1 MIYQIT
7 EEQRKKLID
16 AIEWSEMLADTS
28 DKSCQDA
35 AWSIEH
41 AKTLL
46 QSLEPVS
53 QEPVELRFPTAL
65 RKMWSGSEVQN
76 WIDQQG
82 QLFSHSVEQLP
93 VGYFYFDEGNWKQA
107 TDPISFSGC
116 TKLYKQATSQT
127 PSSRDLAR
135 LAPFVGGLG
144 MSILKELMDA
154 APQPAQEQNVDAARV
169 LEWMHSKPRKAA
181 QLAFTEGPDRQAAY
195 WIEIAQAELPTH
207 RTQLKYGSQTN
218 YQTVNLPY
226 EIVKKALADLSTLE
240 SYVARAAKGNKIAWS
255 DLDADIG
262 DEARDSIRL
271 LNSALEKAKS

>member
-41 AKTLL
+41 
-46 QSLEPVS
+46 
-53 QEPVELRFPTAL
+53 
-65 RKMWSGSEVQN
+65 
-76 WIDQQG
+76 DQQG

-207 RTQLKYGSQTN
+207 RTQLKYGSHR
-218 YQTVNLPY
+218 YS
-226 EIVKKALADLSTLE
+226 A
-240 SYVARAAKGNKIAWS
+240 
-255 DLDADIG
+255 G
-262 DEARDSIRL
+262 DYYL
-271 LNSALEKAKS
+271 L